1 MENGFKITYNVDMV
15 FCIDATESMGG
26 ILETVKNNALNFYND
41 VVEEMKKKGKTI
53 SQLRIR
59 IVAFRDY
66 LADGDNAMLVT
77 DFFQLPRDTAV
88 FESCVRSIMPLGG
101 GDEPEDGLEALAYA
115 MKSDWN
121 NTGIK
126 KRHVIVVWSDA
137 PTHEI
142 GYGRRVPSY
151 PKNMAKSFPE
161 LSSWWGDRGSGA
173 AAVMNQSAKRLL
185 LFAPDSRDW
194 NRISDNWDNVIH
206 CPSVAGNGL
215 NELDYRQ
222 IIDAISNTI

>member
-26 ILETVKNNALNFYND
+26 MIETVKTNALHFYND
-41 VVEEMKKKGKTI
+41 VVDEMKKKGKI
-53 SQLRIR
+53 INQLRIR

-66 LADGDNAMLVT
+66 LADGDSAMLVT
-77 DFFQLPRDTAV
+77 DFFDLPRDSSV
-88 FESCVRSIMPLGG
+88 FESCVHSIMPMGG

-121 NTGIK
+121 EAGIK

-137 PTHEI
+137 ATHEI
-142 GYGRRVPSY
+142 GYGKNSSSY
-151 PKNMAKSFPE
+151 PANMARSFPE
-161 LSSWWGDRGSGA
+161 LSSWWGDRGSGQ

-185 LFAPDSRDW
+185 LFTPDSRYW
-194 NRISDNWDNVIH
+194 SSISDNWDNVIH

-215 NELDYRQ
+215 NELDYHQ